1 MLFLIKEY
9 TYDTYGNQTQKKV
22 YKTED
27 GVNTLESTTDYTY
40 DQANQLST
48 THQTFE
54 DDGQDDITTGNL
66 YNGNGQRIRLTWNGS
81 LYQKYYYM
89 GSALFFTT
97 DANNLRDSEN
107 ILSPGGS
114 IVASRRQDSSD
125 ANKYYFYHTDIRGSV
140 TNIVG
145 TKENAI
151 YLAQGY
157 NYDNFGKEE
166 LKSESSFK
174 NDVTFTGAV
183 SDSMT
188 GLYYMNAR
196 HYDPDT
202 GRFLQQDTYKGSAA
216 VPWTQHLYAYTGNN
230 PVNMVDPTGHYTNTA
245 SDQYANYR
253 YDFEKKTLVPI
264 VNYSSTAQD
273 PYQGYYG
280 KRNST
285 ISKGKTTVNYD
296 YSNKWY
302 GGSEGATKNTSS
314 LEGAYARAKSLIE
327 SMGGDVTKL
336 PHLSQ
341 VESIMIYEYEHEVTW
356 LEEKTISTVNSA
368 IAFTMSYKLGVGLNF
383 IAAIRAKSIQYIGPF
398 TTGAIGNV
406 IKEFVDDFLEQ
417 TSIPQTKEGSYH
429 NAYVTFKLRASEDVQ
444 EYKMFDLTKSVFP
457 DGSVMYKSK
466 DYSVYA
472 SYFASNSE
480 IEAGRRRSYGQR

>member
-1 MLFLIKEY
+1 MYKRQEKTQTYTYDKVGNRLTMVDGEDEYRYTYNDYNQMTKSEKKQDGAFYLDKEY

-22 YKTED
+22 YKTEE

-166 LKSESSFK
+166 ELKSESSFK

-230 PVNMVDPTGHYTNTA
+230 PVNMVDPTGHSA
-245 SDQYANYR
+245 SMYDQYPDPSYSGI
-253 YDFEKKTLVPI
+253 YVKTETATMTNQYPNSSYSQIYVDPPPSTMTDPYLDPADARIYGEPVKITSSTPI
-264 VNYSSTAQD
+264 VYHSSSSISVSYTHLD
-273 PYQGYYG
+273 VYKRQGSHHH
-280 KRNST
+280 N
-285 ISKGKTTVNYD
+285 
-296 YSNKWY
+296 
-302 GGSEGATKNTSS
+302 
-314 LEGAYARAKSLIE
+314 
-327 SMGGDVTKL
+327 
-336 PHLSQ
+336 
-341 VESIMIYEYEHEVTW
+341 
-356 LEEKTISTVNSA
+356 
-368 IAFTMSYKLGVGLNF
+368 
-383 IAAIRAKSIQYIGPF
+383 PF
-398 TTGAIGNV
+398 
-406 IKEFVDDFLEQ
+406 
-417 TSIPQTKEGSYH
+417 
-429 NAYVTFKLRASEDVQ
+429 
-444 EYKMFDLTKSVFP
+444 
-457 DGSVMYKSK
+457 
-466 DYSVYA
+466 
-472 SYFASNSE
+472 
-480 IEAGRRRSYGQR
+480 RRSQQRHWLVRYFLAGKG